1 MPKFRNKFL
10 KSSNTSKPLTHLL
23 YLDADILYGH
33 SMMELLSIDIF
44 YWVNPKIFYLDSY
57 LDDSPIGFFIEVN
70 LYYPDKY
77 HDLYNDYPF
86 TPEKMKFAKN
96 FCLNINCKSQKRM
109 NILLVKMKNLF
120 LIWAVKKQTLL

>member
-1 MPKFRNKFL
+1 MPKFHNKFL

-23 YLDADILYGH
+23 YLDADILYIH
-33 SMMELLSIDIF
+33 SIMELLSIDIF

-57 LDDSPIGFFIEVN
+57 LDDSPIGFFIEVD

-96 FCLNINCKSQKRM
+96 F
-109 NILLVKMKNLF
+109 V
-120 LIWAVKKQTLL
+120 LISIANHRREWIFSW